1 MDDRC
6 IRPIMEK
13 PECQTAACGSGDSD
27 SIFSSTLSS
36 FINLNITANSVSVQL
51 AKQRGTPGQETES
64 KSGQCSLGFNIKLV
78 VAARGRTKALL
89 ELIFSFRLLKSP
101 ELLGLLQVS

>member
-27 SIFSSTLSS
+27 SLFSSTLS

-51 AKQRGTPGQETES
+51 AKQRGTPGQEIDS
-64 KSGQCSLGFNIKLV
+64 KSGQCSLGFNIKLI

-89 ELIFSFRLLKSP
+89 ELIFSFRLLISP